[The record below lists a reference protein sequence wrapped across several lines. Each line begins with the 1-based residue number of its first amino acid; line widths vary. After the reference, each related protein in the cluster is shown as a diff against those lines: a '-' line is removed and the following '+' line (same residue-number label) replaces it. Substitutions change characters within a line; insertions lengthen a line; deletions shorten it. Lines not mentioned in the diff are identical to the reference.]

1 MENKNNQCFNI
12 DESDELTKLKILNSA
27 LIKELRKYKE
37 ENTKLKHENEILNSI
52 IQNLEDE
59 NKVLKSDGHRDHKCE
74 HCGKSFPHSENLKQH
89 KAICEN
95 SSLKSQVECVNEKER
110 YHKCENL

>member
-27 LIKELRKYKE
+27 LKKELRKYKE

-52 IQNLEDE
+52 LIENLEEEKKIIQN
-59 NKVLKSDGHRDHKCE
+59 
-74 HCGKSFPHSENLKQH
+74 
-89 KAICEN
+89 
-95 SSLKSQVECVNEKER
+95 
-110 YHKCENL
+110 

>member
-52 IQNLEDE
+52 IENLEEE
-59 NKVLKSDGHRDHKCE
+59 NKALKSDYSSMKNQHPHEETEDNDAQTMVIALLNCE
-74 HCGKSFPHSENLKQH
+74 LMP
-89 KAICEN
+89 A
-95 SSLKSQVECVNEKER
+95 
-110 YHKCENL
+110 